1 MEVEVI
7 KALETSASAAY
18 ILSKR
23 LFRLFATVVNMNFKL
38 LLNSI
43 RRCLRLSLS
52 YDLKLTSEKGQ

>member
-1 MEVEVI
+1 MEVDVI

-18 ILSKR
+18 ILPKK
-23 LFRLFATVVNMNFKL
+23 LFGLFATVVNMNFKL